1 MTHHF
6 LATCVQHIVNFV
18 SDVDT
23 KVGENYATFC
33 DAEVAINE
41 QEMCICL
48 EDVTGFIFIET
59 LNIHRWS
66 D

>member
-1 MTHHF
+1 MAHHF

-23 KVGENYATFC
+23 KVDENYVTVC

-41 QEMCICL
+41 QEMCIHL